1 MAEQAGAGNG
11 SAGAAGGDGQI
22 PIQAKILSQYI
33 KDLSFENPNVR
44 KLITNPGDQPSLKVE
59 VNVGAERIESDLYET
74 SIDFKAT
81 ATNNLGTIYVLETV
95 YAGLLKIESIPEPAL
110 EPFLLISGPTMI
122 FPFLRRLVSD
132 VTREGG
138 FPPLLL
144 DPIDFGALYA
154 RRQQQRT
161 QVSGKASA

>member
-1 MAEQAGAGNG
+1 
-11 SAGAAGGDGQI
+11 
-22 PIQAKILSQYI
+22 
-33 KDLSFENPNVR
+33 
-44 KLITNPGDQPSLKVE
+44 
-59 VNVGAERIESDLYET
+59 
-74 SIDFKAT
+74 
-81 ATNNLGTIYVLETV
+81 
-95 YAGLLKIESIPEPAL
+95 
-110 EPFLLISGPTMI
+110 MI

>member
-122 FPFLRRLVSD
+122 FPFLRRLVAD

-144 DPIDFGALYA
+144 DPIDFGGLYS
-154 RRQQQRT
+154 RRQQQRG
-161 QVSGKASA
+161 QAAGKATA